1 MSNGARFELIGSDF
15 IGWYHQLASEGM
27 AVKLWDSSG
36 LKVLLCNYNGSDY
49 DLQQLI
55 FCDSSIE
62 KFNTMRM
69 QWIMVDL

>member
-1 MSNGARFELIGSDF
+1 MHNRARFELIGSDF

-36 LKVLLCNYNGSDY
+36 LKPLLCNYNDSDY
-49 DLQQLI
+49 ELRLFT

-62 KFNTMRM
+62 KFNTM